1 MGIWNRLFNANARD
15 PSYDKETDVIFEN
28 FFDDVKGTLN
38 DYGRTIAANFIA
50 RTFMEVKVMSGNDL
64 IDKRLNLKPNKNQNS
79 AEFWRD
85 IVYKLITDNEV
96 LVILNDSK
104 DLLVADSFDTEEWTN
119 FGDKYKHVRVNEFT
133 FQRVFQAEDV
143 WHITLSSENWQSVFS
158 GMNRELDTLYSYVLG
173 NAKLKNQLRAVLS
186 VDANGN
192 LAKDGQS
199 ENINNVI
206 EKIRRS
212 ISNNQVA
219 VFPELKGLTYEEKS
233 SQGNVNATSGT
244 DEITKLKQMVVSDI
258 ASALGVPAAL
268 LFGTQADNTGAL
280 SLYRQNVVRP
290 IKHLLESEV
299 SKKLAVDVSMSFKK
313 DHSILDEAEQVE
325 KLISSGVLTRNMV
338 ADFYDLPP
346 IEGGDQLFVTK
357 NYAMKG
363 GDEDSGD

>member
-1 MGIWNRLFNANARD
+1 MGFFNNLFGSSARS
-15 PSYDKETDVIFEN
+15 PSYDKESDVIFEN
-28 FFDDVKGTLN
+28 FFNQLKGTLN
-38 DYGRTIAANFIA
+38 TYGMTIAANFIA
-50 RTFMEVKVMSGNDL
+50 RTFMELRVRSDDDV
-64 IDKRLNLKPNKNQNS
+64 IDKKLNVEPNKNQNS

-85 IVYKLITDNEV
+85 IVYKLVTDNEV

-104 DLLVADSFDTEEWTN
+104 DLLVADAFDVEEWAN
-119 FGDKYKHVRVNEFT
+119 FGDKYKNVRVNEFT
-133 FQRVFQAEDV
+133 FQRTFQAEDV
-143 WHITLSSENWQSVFS
+143 WHITLGSENWQDVFS
-158 GMNRELDTLYSYVLG
+158 NMNREIDGLYSYVLN

-192 LAKDGQS
+192 LSRDDQS
-199 ENINNVI
+199 KNINSVI
-206 EKIRRS
+206 AKIKNS
-212 ISNNQVA
+212 IDNNQVA

-258 ASALGVPAAL
+258 ASALGVPTAL
-268 LFGTQADNTGAL
+268 LYGAQADNTGAL

-290 IKHLLESEV
+290 IKNLIESEV
-299 SKKLAVDVSMSFKK
+299 SKKLSTPISMFFHK

-325 KLISSGVLTRNMV
+325 KLISAGVLTRNMV

-357 NYAMKG
+357 NYAPKG
-363 GDEDSGD
+363 GDEDVGN